1 MGKKLDIEFIRV
13 EFAKEGYELLTQTYD
28 DAHQK
33 LEYICPRDH
42 KHSTSWTN
50 WNSKRKP
57 RCPYCDGQGKL
68 TIEFIRTEFAKEDYI
83 LLTKIYKNSKQRL
96 KYICPRGCRHSISW
110 NAWQQGERCSCY
122 VSNIKLNIE
131 FIRAEFAKEGYI
143 LLTTVYENAHQK
155 LEYICPRGHRHSISW
170 ANWNS
175 KSKSRCPKC
184 NDSGVSKWEKMVRSF
199 FIESDIDY
207 TPNDRTQ
214 LINPKTGYNFE
225 LDIWFP
231 DLNKA
236 IECNGVYW
244 HSLKKV
250 IAYDKIKK
258 QLCKDQGIDLLVI
271 TDKEWKDDIDKY
283 KAKLILFVKSEI
295 KTCHVTE

>member
-50 WNSKRKP
+50 WNSK
-57 RCPYCDGQGKL
+57 
-68 TIEFIRTEFAKEDYI
+68 
-83 LLTKIYKNSKQRL
+83 
-96 KYICPRGCRHSISW
+96 
-110 NAWQQGERCSCY
+110 
-122 VSNIKLNIE
+122 
-131 FIRAEFAKEGYI
+131 
-143 LLTTVYENAHQK
+143 
-155 LEYICPRGHRHSISW
+155 
-170 ANWNS
+170 
-175 KSKSRCPKC
+175 SKSRCPKC

-199 FIESDIDY
+199 FIESDIDHV
-207 TPNDRTQ
+207 PNDRTQ

-271 TDKEWKDDIDKY
+271 TDKEWKDDIDKC